1 VAAELNTAHGN
12 SYERGRRRVV
22 HGHPVKDVLVANPE
36 TAQRKPVQRAPPPR
50 LNTAAVAGGPSS
62 RRGVPRTPTEAE
74 KANLL
79 AYLEG
84 VASEKREG
92 GSGGVP
98 I

>member
-1 VAAELNTAHGN
+1 VQALLAMFRKPEAAASPMTT
-12 SYERGRRRVV
+12 
-22 HGHPVKDVLVANPE
+22 PVKDVSVANPE
-36 TAQRKPVQRAPPPR
+36 TAQHKPVQHAPPPR

-92 GSGGVP
+92 GNGGVP